1 MTVPMK
7 DNSFHDILEQILEG
21 DSAYASSD
29 FTSNNKDLY
38 NNTQEAFFN
47 SSSEMFNSTE
57 GLSTDISSIL
67 SELSVENLNGAR
79 LTAKLTAK
87 EQGRKFYQV
96 RRNASI
102 NSSVKQKTKP
112 AHTMNEIQKK
122 AYESILYAMS
132 LPILIASRLLPLSF
146 TPDDL
151 KKSFKKAALNC
162 HPDTGGHHE
171 SFLSLKKDYEILK
184 QLVMTSSHEPSPK

>member
-1 MTVPMK
+1 MTAPMK
-7 DNSFHDILEQILEG
+7 DHSFHDILEQIIE
-21 DSAYASSD
+21 SESINCSSD
-29 FTSNNKDLY
+29 FISKNKDLY
-38 NNTQEAFFN
+38 NNTQEGFFN
-47 SSSEMFNSTE
+47 SSSENLHSAE
-57 GLSTDISSIL
+57 GRSTDISSIRQT
-67 SELSVENLNGAR
+67 LSVENFNGAR
-79 LTAKLTAK
+79 RAAK

-96 RRNASI
+96 RVNASI
-102 NSSVKQKTKP
+102 NSSVKQTTKP

-122 AYESILYAMS
+122 AYESILYALN

-146 TPDDL
+146 TAEDL

>member
-1 MTVPMK
+1 MTAPMK
-7 DNSFHDILEQILEG
+7 DHSFHDILEQIIESESVG
-21 DSAYASSD
+21 SSSD
-29 FTSNNKDLY
+29 FTSKNKDLY
-38 NNTQEAFFN
+38 NNTQEASFN
-47 SSSEMFNSTE
+47 SSNSTSE
-57 GLSTDISSIL
+57 TLHSTESFSTDISSIL
-67 SELSVENLNGAR
+67 NELSVENFNGA
-79 LTAKLTAK
+79 KLAAR

-102 NSSVKQKTKP
+102 NSFATPITKP

-122 AYESILYAMS
+122 AYESILYAMN

-146 TPDDL
+146 TAADL

-184 QLVMTSSHEPSPK
+184 QLVMTSSHELKPQ

>member
-7 DNSFHDILEQILEG
+7 DHSFHDVLEQIIE
-21 DSAYASSD
+21 SESINCSSD
-29 FTSNNKDLY
+29 FISKNKDLY
-38 NNTQEAFFN
+38 NNTQESFFN
-47 SSSEMFNSTE
+47 SSNSTSEALNSSE
-57 GLSTDISSIL
+57 GLSTDMSSIL
-67 SELSVENLNGAR
+67 NKLSGQNFNGAR
-79 LTAKLTAK
+79 LAAK

-96 RRNASI
+96 RKNASI
-102 NSSVKQKTKP
+102 NSSAKQATKP

-122 AYESILYAMS
+122 AYESILYTMN

-146 TPDDL
+146 TAEDL

-184 QLVMTSSHEPSPK
+184 QLVMTS

>member
-1 MTVPMK
+1 MK
-7 DNSFHDILEQILEG
+7 DHSFHDILEQIIE
-21 DSAYASSD
+21 SESINCSSD
-29 FTSNNKDLY
+29 FISKNKDLY
-38 NNTQEAFFN
+38 NNTQESFFN
-47 SSSEMFNSTE
+47 SSDSSSETVHSTE
-57 GLSTDISSIL
+57 SISTDISSIL
-67 SELSVENLNGAR
+67 QTLSVENFDGAR
-79 LTAKLTAK
+79 RASQ
-87 EQGRKFYQV
+87 EQGRKFYQI

-102 NSSVKQKTKP
+102 NSSVKQTTKP

-122 AYESILYAMS
+122 AYESILYALN

-146 TPDDL
+146 TAEDL

-184 QLVMTSSHEPSPK
+184 QLVMTSSHELKPQ